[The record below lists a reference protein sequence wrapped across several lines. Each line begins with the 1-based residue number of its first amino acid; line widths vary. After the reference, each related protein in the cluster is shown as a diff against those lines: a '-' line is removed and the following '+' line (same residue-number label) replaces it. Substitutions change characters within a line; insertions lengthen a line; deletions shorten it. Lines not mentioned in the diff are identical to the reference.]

1 MVRPALP
8 RGVVV
13 LLGTAAAIIVAAGL
27 RSMAWLIGPAFL
39 ALIIVIAVAPVQR
52 WFQRRG
58 WPRWAIT
65 IVLVLAVY
73 GVVVALALTIIISIA
88 RLATALPE
96 YAAQSQALAESGT
109 ALLARF
115 GIGATELRQVVE
127 SLDVGKLAGLLG
139 TFLGSVAGLAGNLVF
154 ILALLLFLS
163 IETGSAGARIRRIA
177 ADRPAVG
184 GALTDFA
191 HGTRQYLIVSTVFG
205 LIVAALDTVA
215 LALIGIPLAVTWGL
229 LSFVTNYIPNIGFLL
244 GLVPPALLGLLV
256 GGPEKMALVIVVYCV
271 LNFIVQ
277 SIIQPRYVGDAVGL
291 SVTIT
296 FLALAFWS
304 WLIGPLGAILAIPL
318 TLLAW
323 ADALLRASASD
334 DDGPATTPDRT
345 APAAHAVGAPTANP
359 GSSGGPG
366 IRPSPVPGD
375 AGTGLRGDD
384 PLFRNRHE
392 EDR

>member
-1 MVRPALP
+1 MTAPHDPPESPPTDGRADVLTVRPALP

-13 LLGTAAAIIVAAGL
+13 LLGMAAAVVVAAGL
-27 RSMAWLIGPAFL
+27 QSLAWLIGPAFL

-52 WFQRRG
+52 WFQRKG

-73 GVVVALALTIIISIA
+73 GVVVALALTIIASIA

-96 YAAQSQALAESGT
+96 YAGQSQALAESG
-109 ALLARF
+109 ASLLARF
-115 GIGATELRQVVE
+115 GVGPGELQHIVE
-127 SLDVGKLAGLLG
+127 SLDLGKVAGLLG

-163 IETGSAGARIRRIA
+163 IETGTAGARIRLIA
-177 ADRPAVG
+177 KDRPAVG
-184 GALTDFA
+184 GALTNFA

-205 LIVAALDTVA
+205 LIVAALDTIA

-244 GLVPPALLGLLV
+244 GLIPPALLGLLV
-256 GGPEKMALVIVVYCV
+256 GGPQTLVLVIIVYCV

-277 SIIQPRYVGDAVGL
+277 SLIQPRFVGDAVGL
-291 SVTIT
+291 SVTVT

-318 TLLAW
+318 TLLAKALLVDIDPRAAW
-323 ADALLRASASD
+323 ADALLRSSASD
-334 DDGPATTPDRT
+334 ANGSTAT
-345 APAAHAVGAPTANP
+345 PAARLPMDSQLSRPERAP
-359 GSSGGPG
+359 G
-366 IRPSPVPGD
+366 
-375 AGTGLRGDD
+375 
-384 PLFRNRHE
+384 
-392 EDR
+392 